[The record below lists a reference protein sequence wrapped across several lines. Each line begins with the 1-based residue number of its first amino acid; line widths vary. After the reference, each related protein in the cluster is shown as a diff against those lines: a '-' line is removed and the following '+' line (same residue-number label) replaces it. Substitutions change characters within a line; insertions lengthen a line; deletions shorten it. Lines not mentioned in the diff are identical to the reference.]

1 MDISAREP
9 TPGEA
14 LYRQWCGSEI
24 SDRARYFT
32 RMNPADKRAWERLA
46 SEVVSDDVDYWRP
59 GGAARLPCARRGLPA
74 RWRSCVR
81 SCGSLS
87 RRLAPHDRDH
97 ATTEDELFACR
108 IIERLAV
115 FQRTAAERTMG
126 CPDGADR

>member
-46 SEVVSDDVDYWRP
+46 SEVVSDDVDYWRR
-59 GGAARLPCARRGLPA
+59 AALHAYRARDA
-74 RWRSCVR
+74 
-81 SCGSLS
+81 
-87 RRLAPHDRDH
+87 
-97 ATTEDELFACR
+97 ACR
-108 IIERLAV
+108 EMAKLREELRIAQSKV
-115 FQRTAAERTMG
+115 GTT
-126 CPDGADR
+126 